1 VHGTPAYMS
10 PEVCNGDRA
19 DARSDV
25 YSLGSVLYFL
35 LTGTPPFTAPTAAAV
50 MVAHVSEY
58 PDKPSQRV
66 PVPEDVEKIVM
77 RALEKEP
84 EARFQSAR
92 EMDLALAECKDAGG
106 WTRAQA
112 SAFWSTFDHKPR
124 SGVATR
130 PVSDDE
136 AETKARPSIGR
147 GMKVG

>member
-1 VHGTPAYMS
+1 
-10 PEVCNGDRA
+10 
-19 DARSDV
+19 
-25 YSLGSVLYFL
+25 
-35 LTGTPPFTAPTAAAV
+35 
-50 MVAHVSEY
+50 
-58 PDKPSQRV
+58 
-66 PVPEDVEKIVM
+66 
-77 RALEKEP
+77 
-84 EARFQSAR
+84 
-92 EMDLALAECKDAGG
+92 MDLALAECKDAGG

>member
-1 VHGTPAYMS
+1 
-10 PEVCNGDRA
+10 
-19 DARSDV
+19 
-25 YSLGSVLYFL
+25 
-35 LTGTPPFTAPTAAAV
+35 
-50 MVAHVSEY
+50 
-58 PDKPSQRV
+58 
-66 PVPEDVEKIVM
+66 VPEDVEKIVM